1 MSNIGANIINEIQ
14 KLFLKKRTVIFL
26 IATALISFLSAFFIS
41 SIQSKLVFISLTV
54 ESFPLIILSVI
65 TNAFIPLFIFMLA
78 AEVFSGET
86 ADKTMKLVLTRPIS
100 RFKIFLSKNIA
111 IAVFVAINLV
121 AVLFVT
127 LLAVAVFRFSSLGN
141 VLHIIFSYII
151 DIVPALVLVTFAS
164 CLVQFFKSSNG
175 ALISCILTFIGIKV
189 LAIFIKGFNNSIFT
203 TYLNWYTQWS
213 TGGSKL
219 LTHINL
225 LFMLVA
231 YGIIFFTFGFYLFD
245 KKEF

>member
-1 MSNIGANIINEIQ
+1 MSNLGANIINEIQ

-26 IATALISFLSAFFIS
+26 IVTALISFLSAFFIS
-41 SIQSKLVFISLTV
+41 AIQSKLVFISLTA
-54 ESFPLIILSVI
+54 ESFPLIILSII

-86 ADKTMKLVLTRPIS
+86 ADKTMKLVITRPIS

-111 IAVFVAINLV
+111 IAVYVVINLV

-127 LLAVAVFRFSSLGN
+127 LLAVAVFRFSSIGN
-141 VLHIIFSYII
+141 VPHIIFSYII

-164 CLVQFFKSSNG
+164 CVVQFFKSSNG

-189 LAIFIKGFNNSIFT
+189 LAVFIKGVNNSVFT

-213 TGGSKL
+213 TGGAKL

-225 LFMLVA
+225 LFMLIA
-231 YGIIFFTFGFYLFD
+231 YGIIFFTCGFYLFD